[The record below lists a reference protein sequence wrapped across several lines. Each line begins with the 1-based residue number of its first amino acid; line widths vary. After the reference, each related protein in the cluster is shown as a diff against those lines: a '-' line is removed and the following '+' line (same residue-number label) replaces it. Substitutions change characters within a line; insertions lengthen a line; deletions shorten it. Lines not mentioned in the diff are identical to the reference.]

1 MPITQDNRLLQLF
14 TPLPVDVLL
23 VNTLRAEE
31 EISRLFRF
39 ELDIIHAEEDDGYVP
54 FKVDIKDVLGN
65 QMLVA
70 MKQPDGQTE
79 RYFHGIV
86 SQFTQG
92 HRAGRATY
100 YKAVVVP
107 KMWYLTQRTQSRI
120 FQQKSVPDILKEV
133 FTGLEVT
140 YEIQGTF
147 HPRDYCVQYRETD
160 FNFASRLMEEEGIYY
175 YFEHNKNG
183 HKMIVANTPQSHRE
197 CPSKKDIPYILNV
210 THEQGYITCIHSWKE
225 EQVLKTG
232 KYTLWDHTFELPH
245 RHLETEKLSR
255 FDVGGNQKLET
266 YDYPGGYAKRF
277 AGINKSG
284 GEQASELQN
293 IFEDNKRTS
302 ELREQEID
310 ASLKV
315 SMGDGN
321 CSSMI
326 VGHRF
331 NLLNHPAQDTNG
343 TYIVTSVSQKINQ
356 SPGYHDEL
364 DGGMFEGL
372 TLEEELMK
380 IEVYKNEFTCIRYG
394 SGQPPYRPQSITPKP
409 IVHGSQTAVV
419 VGPAG
424 EEIFTDKY
432 GRVKVQFHW
441 DREGRADSN
450 ASCWVRV
457 AQNLSGTKWGSFYL
471 PRIGQEVVVDFLEGD
486 PDRPIIVGSVYN
498 AAEMPPYTLP
508 DEKTKTVL
516 FKSYSS
522 KGGGGFNELRI
533 EDKKGSE
540 QVFYHAEKNQD
551 IRVKNDNF
559 ETILRD
565 SHHIRGRD
573 ELTLVKGDKH
583 LQVKGDQNIKVS
595 GTASLNVTV
604 DMQEKVGSKYAL
616 DAGMEV
622 HIKAGT
628 NLVLESGTSL
638 TVKVGG
644 NFININ
650 PGGIFIKGTMVFINS
665 GGAAGSGA
673 GSSPETPKDPT
684 EADTANP
691 GDRPKPL
698 PASPPLQAVNY
709 SPQAVL
715 MMEASKCGAPFG
727 EI

>member
-1 MPITQDNRLLQLF
+1 MPITQDERLLQLF
-14 TPLPVDVLL
+14 TPLPVNFLL
-23 VNTLRAEE
+23 PMSFRAEE
-31 EISRLFRF
+31 KISSLFRY
-39 ELDIIHAEEDDGYVP
+39 EIDLVHYEEDDGYVP
-54 FKVDIKDVLGN
+54 VEVDINSVLGN
-65 QMLVA
+65 QMLVV
-70 MKQPDGQTE
+70 MTQPDGVE

-92 HRAGRATY
+92 HRDGRFTY

-107 KMWYLTQRTQSRI
+107 KLWYLTQRSQSRI
-120 FQQKSVPDILKEV
+120 FQQKNVPDILKEV

-175 YFEHNKNG
+175 YFEHSKTG

-197 CPSKKDIPYILNV
+197 CPSKKDIPHIFNV
-210 THEQGYITCIHSWKE
+210 TDEMGFIGCTHTWKSEQI
-225 EQVLKTG
+225 LKTG

-245 RHLETEKLSR
+245 RHLKTEKLSR
-255 FDVGGNQKLET
+255 FNVGGNQKLEI

-277 AGINKSG
+277 AGIDKSG
-284 GEQASELQN
+284 GEQASELQK

-310 ASLKV
+310 ASVKF
-315 SMGDGN
+315 SSGDGN
-321 CSSMI
+321 CAALTA
-326 VGHRF
+326 GHRF
-331 NLLNHPAQDTNG
+331 NLLNHPSQETNG
-343 TYIVTSVSQKINQ
+343 TYILTSVLHEAVQ
-356 SPGYHDEL
+356 SPSYVSDEVEDKPYHN
-364 DGGMFEGL
+364 
-372 TLEEELMK
+372 K
-380 IEVYKNEFTCIRYG
+380 FTCLRYG
-394 SGQPPYRPQSITPKP
+394 SGQAPYRPLSITPKP

-419 VGPAG
+419 VGPSG

-441 DREGRADSN
+441 DRAGQADSSS
-450 ASCWVRV
+450 SCWVRV

-486 PDRPIIVGSVYN
+486 PDRPLIVGSVYN

-522 KGGGGFNELRI
+522 KGGGGFNEVRI

-540 QVFYHAEKNQD
+540 QVFYHVEKNQD

-573 ELTLVKGDKH
+573 ELTLIKGDKH
-583 LQVKGDQNIKVS
+583 QQVKGDQNEKVG

-604 DMQEKVGSKYAL
+604 DLQEKVGSKYAL

-650 PGGIFIKGTMVFINS
+650 PGGIFIKGTMVMINS

-673 GSSPETPKDPT
+673 GSSPETPKDPR

-691 GDRPKPL
+691 GDRPQPL
-698 PASPPLQAVNY
+698 PASPPLQAVSY